1 MYPTRLSA
9 GHHLRS
15 SAIQLGTV
23 DSGATTSTGL
33 SPNNPIALAPA
44 TNTAVCTVFPRP
56 ISSPR
61 MALAPSRSLFRSQRT
76 PSRWYACS
84 TNASADVVVAAG
96 AAPVDPSLNSFADIT
111 GAPATAASAG
121 TTSRS
126 K

>member
-1 MYPTRLSA
+1 M
-9 GHHLRS
+9 RS

-61 MALAPSRSLFRSQRT
+61 MALAPSRSLFSSQRT

-84 TNASADVVVAAG
+84 TNASAAAD
-96 AAPVDPSLNSFADIT
+96 VDPSLDSFADIT